1 MSLTKIIE
9 GHTEDINTVHIA
21 NIYES
26 YLTLITSSSDNTIR
40 IQYNFIDITPNYNE
54 VIQYFLYDIYNY
66 NTHIHFNIIS
76 KFPRIALLAQQ
87 YGTEQFFNTYSFLFI
102 EALKHSKVEFLEE
115 FLSLS
120 YSGLL
125 KAIKGN
131 EGLNSN
137 CVYNNNNY
145 SNINSSS
152 NNNNYIELINNN
164 QKFKKESN
172 LYYNNNNNNNN
183 TTTTNNNNNT
193 SNNNDTIDIEE
204 NSSDYFNINRI
215 STHIGDKIINNIT
228 DLLKKERIQD
238 TNITTTSILK
248 YVLLTNDYK
257 GINIIINNY
266 CLLYNKIQYN
276 QNIITLLQDTELS
289 YIDTTDLLLLAE
301 IAPLDFQK
309 LICSI
314 QLIPVP
320 DNTIPVGCNY
330 LYYRDKDQQMCLGK
344 AQGSSGSSSGS
355 SGGSSTSSSS
365 SSSSSSLMYSS
376 RKGSSSG
383 NMGSTSSMGSSSS
396 LIRSNKQVHPVS
408 INTTTPTTTTTNTTT
423 SSTSNKQYMYIPLH
437 NIIHISMLHA
447 YTKTCL
453 DLDSIDIF
461 NSTVGNLALSFA
473 WRKIGIHVHLRKMY
487 AYLIYI
493 IISTISTLTFDES
506 NSSRTTIIIAIILLI
521 IQIIFDIYFIKE
533 EFYQFYMNPIEYIT
547 DIWNILDIIVIYTNI
562 TACIL
567 RLIYMND
574 TLFIDI
580 LLCISS
586 ITGYFNILYYLRAFE
601 STGPLV
607 SMILRISTDMKYLL
621 IVVLLVALGFSQAF
635 WIISN
640 EDKLLPFG
648 TFENSVLN
656 SFVFMLGGYDPSA
669 FIGTRLYKFALGLSC
684 LYMIIVSILLL
695 NLLIAL
701 MGDSYSS
708 VRGKGLAQWRL
719 EQAQIITEM
728 QGSMTEEER
737 CCTAVV
743 SGLLICIVYVCVV
756 YVCMYSVCT
765 YSICIIY
772 IVIVYIVYVYSL

>member
-1 MSLTKIIE
+1 MIIK
-9 GHTEDINTVHIA
+9 V
-21 NIYES
+21 
-26 YLTLITSSSDNTIR
+26 LI
-40 IQYNFIDITPNYNE
+40 
-54 VIQYFLYDIYNY
+54 
-66 NTHIHFNIIS
+66 
-76 KFPRIALLAQQ
+76 LL
-87 YGTEQFFNTYSFLFI
+87 L
-102 EALKHSKVEFLEE
+102 
-115 FLSLS
+115 
-120 YSGLL
+120 
-125 KAIKGN
+125 
-131 EGLNSN
+131 
-137 CVYNNNNY
+137 
-145 SNINSSS
+145 
-152 NNNNYIELINNN
+152 
-164 QKFKKESN
+164 
-172 LYYNNNNNNNN
+172 
-183 TTTTNNNNNT
+183 
-193 SNNNDTIDIEE
+193 
-204 NSSDYFNINRI
+204 
-215 STHIGDKIINNIT
+215 
-228 DLLKKERIQD
+228 
-238 TNITTTSILK
+238 
-248 YVLLTNDYK
+248 
-257 GINIIINNY
+257 IIIVY
-266 CLLYNKIQYN
+266 YIIQYN
-276 QNIITLLQDTELS
+276 QNIITLLQDCELS
-289 YIDTTDLLLLAE
+289 NIDTADLLLLAE

-344 AQGSSGSSSGS
+344 AQCSSSSNGS
-355 SGGSSTSSSS
+355 SGGSSTSTSSRGGSSS
-365 SSSSSSLMYSS
+365 NLMYSS

-383 NMGSTSSMGSSSS
+383 SSSS
-396 LIRSNKQVHPVS
+396 LVHSSKQVYPIE
-408 INTTTPTTTTTNTTT
+408 INTTTNTT
-423 SSTSNKQYMYIPLH
+423 STSNKQYMYIPLH

-453 DLDSIDIF
+453 DLDSINIF

-487 AYLIYI
+487 AYLVYI

-506 NSSRTTIIIAIILLI
+506 KNNFTTIIIAIILLI

-547 DIWNILDIIVIYTNI
+547 DIWNVLDIIVIYTNI

-574 TLFIDI
+574 TLFIDV

-684 LYMIIVSILLL
+684 LYMIIVAILLL

-743 SGLLICIVYVCVV
+743 SI
-756 YVCMYSVCT
+756 
-765 YSICIIY
+765 
-772 IVIVYIVYVYSL
+772 